1 MATRVLLV
9 DDHPI
14 VRAGLQTLLEQAD
27 GIRVVGQAGSGE
39 EALAELDHT
48 RPDVVLCDL
57 RLGPGLDGVAT
68 TKAMG
73 QTAVPLAVLI
83 LTTYDN
89 DTDIVRAVE
98 AGAVGYLLKDAN
110 PADIVDAIHRA
121 ARGETVL
128 SPDMTERV
136 ITTMRR
142 PRISLSNR
150 EREVLALVADGMSN
164 RDIAHHL
171 FLSEATVK
179 THLNH
184 AFAKLAVENRTSAI
198 ATARAAGLLD

>member
-1 MATRVLLV
+1 MTTRVLLI
-9 DDHPI
+9 DDHPV
-14 VRAGLQTLLEQAD
+14 VRAGLRTLLQQAH

-39 EALAELDHT
+39 EAIADLDRT

-57 RLGPGLDGVAT
+57 RLGAGLDGVAT
-68 TKAMG
+68 TKAITR
-73 QTAVPLAVLI
+73 TAARPAVLI

-89 DTDIVRAVE
+89 DADIVRAVE

-110 PADIVDAIHRA
+110 PADIIHAIHQA
-121 ARGETVL
+121 ARGESVL
-128 SPDMTERV
+128 SDGMTERL

-142 PRISLSNR
+142 QRISLSNR
-150 EREVLALVADGMSN
+150 EAEVLRLVADGRSN
-164 RDIAHHL
+164 REIASHL

-184 AFAKLAVENRTSAI
+184 IFSKLGVENRTSAI
-198 ATARAAGLLD
+198 ATARAAGLID

>member
-1 MATRVLLV
+1 MTTRVLII
-9 DDHPI
+9 DDHPV
-14 VRAGLQTLLEQAD
+14 VRAGIRTLLQQAD
-27 GIRVVGQAGSGE
+27 GVRVVGQAGSGE
-39 EALAELDHT
+39 EALADLART

-57 RLGPGLDGVAT
+57 RLGAGLDGVAT
-68 TKAMG
+68 TKAISR
-73 QTAVPLAVLI
+73 AAARPAVLI

-89 DTDIVRAVE
+89 DADIVRAVE

-110 PADIVDAIHRA
+110 PTDIIHAIHQA

-128 SPDMTERV
+128 SDGMTERL

-142 PRISLSNR
+142 QRISLSNR
-150 EREVLALVADGMSN
+150 EAEVLRLVADGMSN
-164 RDIAHHL
+164 RDIARHL

-184 AFAKLAVENRTSAI
+184 IFSKLGVENRTSAI
-198 ATARAAGLLD
+198 ATARAAGLID